1 MSFLAAWMELE
12 IVILHEVR
20 ENEVSYSVTFMWKL
34 KHTHIHTH
42 THTMEYYSCIRRNE
56 TLPFATI

>member
-42 THTMEYYSCIRRNE
+42 THNGILLMHKKE
-56 TLPFATI
+56 